1 MFNSV
6 RDRVLL
12 IECMVG
18 QRACRAA
25 HSHYENFNNKK
36 LKKKNNSYLISVI
49 IYSNFICKEDICYF
63 K

>member
-25 HSHYENFNNKK
+25 HSHYENFDNKK
-36 LKKKNNSYLISVI
+36 LKKKTIVI
-49 IYSNFICKEDICYF
+49 
-63 K
+63 